1 MATEAN
7 FNRYKDLDLDFIAHP
22 VSGDVVQ
29 KIGMDAIKKSVRNLI
44 YTKKY
49 EKPFQPHI
57 HSKIRNLL
65 FEPATPLIKIK
76 LKKSI
81 EEVLI
86 QHEPRIKLVEV
97 SVVSSPDANLYNITI
112 SYRVINVPELQKFS
126 TKLKRLR

>member
-22 VSGDVVQ
+22 MTGDVVQ
-29 KIGMDAIKKSVRNLI
+29 KIGLDAIKKSVRNLI

-49 EKPFQPHI
+49 EKPFQPYI

-65 FEPATPLIKIK
+65 FEPATPLVKIK

-86 QHEPRIKLVEV
+86 QNEPRIKLVEV

>member
-1 MATEAN
+1 MTTEAN
-7 FNRYKDLDLDFIAHP
+7 FNRYKDLDLDFMAHP

-29 KIGMDAIKKSVRNLI
+29 KIGLDAIKKSVRNLI

-57 HSKIRNLL
+57 HSTIRRLL
-65 FEPATPLIKIK
+65 FEPATPIVKIK

-81 EEVLI
+81 EEVLVLN
-86 QHEPRIKLVEV
+86 EPRIKLIEV
-97 SVVSSPDANLYNITI
+97 SVVSSPDENLYNISI
-112 SYRVINVPELQKFS
+112 SYKVINVPEIQKIS